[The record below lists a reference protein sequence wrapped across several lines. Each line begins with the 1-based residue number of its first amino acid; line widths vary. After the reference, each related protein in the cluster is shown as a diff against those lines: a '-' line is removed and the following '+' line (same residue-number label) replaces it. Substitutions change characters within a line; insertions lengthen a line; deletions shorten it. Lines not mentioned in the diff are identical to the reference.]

1 MSKNKGKKKKEEVPV
16 LKDYHPE
23 ELVTALNVKFK
34 EEEKEIED
42 LIEKLTKKNRDYEMQ
57 KKLYKEEAESVSK
70 ILEENTRTNEFLNKE
85 IKLIREKRETFEQEC
100 KQNFDKKFEQ
110 AQEEKKIAIKNI
122 TDEMTKVKFN
132 LDIINEDNQKLKE
145 KVEKLDSEIQK
156 LNLENTDT
164 IQKYEAEIKD
174 INEKHTNKL
183 RETVN
188 IFEKFLQ
195 NNKELLTTDLYTDYR
210 EMKTKFETKKNE
222 YVDFKTKNSDLNE
235 QNKMFKLSINNNDDI
250 INECARKQVFAKKKM
265 KKIKEQIEQKD
276 KILEK
281 IRDEYQSKI
290 TGIND
295 KFSKILQENE
305 LEIQYL
311 KNELNIKNKKLMA
324 IEYTSKIA
332 MDARSEL
339 EVFFLEQLRECK
351 IEIAKKK
358 KMEEERRK
366 NIFPFLNMSVS
377 SHFSNNNNSGSTE
390 DDSFFIT
397 TAKKVEIKDIEP
409 EYKEQ
414 LLRNLLNK
422 LYEEDNH
429 NNKINLFFTCLI
441 GKKIF

>member
-250 INECARKQVFAKKKM
+250 IKECARKQVFAKKKM

-290 TGIND
+290 TGIID

-429 NNKINLFFTCLI
+429 NNSAIKL
-441 GKKIF
+441 G

>member
-422 LYEEDNH
+422 LYEGE
-429 NNKINLFFTCLI
+429 NNKSGF
-441 GKKIF
+441 KA

>member
-42 LIEKLTKKNRDYEMQ
+42 LIEKLTKKNRDYEIQ

-250 INECARKQVFAKKKM
+250 IKECARKQVFAKKKM

-429 NNKINLFFTCLI
+429 NNSAIKL
-441 GKKIF
+441 G

>member
-250 INECARKQVFAKKKM
+250 IKECARKQVFAKKKM

-429 NNKINLFFTCLI
+429 NNSSIKL
-441 GKKIF
+441 G

>member
-195 NNKELLTTDLYTDYR
+195 NNKELLTTDLYTD
-210 EMKTKFETKKNE
+210 
-222 YVDFKTKNSDLNE
+222 
-235 QNKMFKLSINNNDDI
+235 
-250 INECARKQVFAKKKM
+250 
-265 KKIKEQIEQKD
+265 
-276 KILEK
+276 
-281 IRDEYQSKI
+281 
-290 TGIND
+290 
-295 KFSKILQENE
+295 
-305 LEIQYL
+305 
-311 KNELNIKNKKLMA
+311 
-324 IEYTSKIA
+324 
-332 MDARSEL
+332 
-339 EVFFLEQLRECK
+339 
-351 IEIAKKK
+351 
-358 KMEEERRK
+358 
-366 NIFPFLNMSVS
+366 
-377 SHFSNNNNSGSTE
+377 
-390 DDSFFIT
+390 
-397 TAKKVEIKDIEP
+397 
-409 EYKEQ
+409 
-414 LLRNLLNK
+414 
-422 LYEEDNH
+422 
-429 NNKINLFFTCLI
+429 
-441 GKKIF
+441 

>member
-250 INECARKQVFAKKKM
+250 IKECARKQVFAKKKM

-358 KMEEERRK
+358 KMEEEKRK

-429 NNKINLFFTCLI
+429 NNSAIKL
-441 GKKIF
+441 G

>member
-390 DDSFFIT
+390 DDTFFIT

-429 NNKINLFFTCLI
+429 NNSAIKL
-441 GKKIF
+441 G

>member
-1 MSKNKGKKKKEEVPV
+1 
-16 LKDYHPE
+16 
-23 ELVTALNVKFK
+23 
-34 EEEKEIED
+34 
-42 LIEKLTKKNRDYEMQ
+42 MQ

-250 INECARKQVFAKKKM
+250 IKECARKQVFAKKKM

-429 NNKINLFFTCLI
+429 NNSAIKL
-441 GKKIF
+441 G

>member
-1 MSKNKGKKKKEEVPV
+1 MSKNKGKKKKEEAPV
-16 LKDYHPE
+16 IQNYHPD
-23 ELVTALNVKFK
+23 ELVNSLDIKFK
-34 EEEKEIED
+34 EEEKGIED
-42 LIEKLTKKNRDYEMQ
+42 LIDKLTEKNREYEIQ
-57 KKLYKEEAESVSK
+57 AKKYKEEAKSVSK

-250 INECARKQVFAKKKM
+250 IKECARKQVLAKKKM

-429 NNKINLFFTCLI
+429 NNSAIKL
-441 GKKIF
+441 G